1 MNWKAIIQTEK
12 NKPYFKEIE
21 NYLQNTNAVVYPPEK
36 DRYTAFELC
45 SFENTKVVLIGQD
58 PYINEYQAHGLAF
71 SVLEGKI
78 PPSLLNIKKELFNEF
93 GYEVNDKTNLTCWA
107 EQGVL
112 LLNRVLSVEAKKANS
127 HKGIGWEKFS
137 ENIIRILSEKKNNLV
152 FILLGS
158 PAQQC
163 EKFIDVSKH
172 LIIKEV
178 HPSPLSAYRGFFN
191 SNIFIKTNEYLKK
204 YHHCEINWEII

>member
-78 PPSLLNIKKELFNEF
+78 PKK
-93 GYEVNDKTNLTCWA
+93 
-107 EQGVL
+107 Q
-112 LLNRVLSVEAKKANS
+112 S
-127 HKGIGWEKFS
+127 
-137 ENIIRILSEKKNNLV
+137 
-152 FILLGS
+152 
-158 PAQQC
+158 Q
-163 EKFIDVSKH
+163 H
-172 LIIKEV
+172 L
-178 HPSPLSAYRGFFN
+178 A
-191 SNIFIKTNEYLKK
+191 
-204 YHHCEINWEII
+204 